1 MIKLFYLEI
10 RSLRFTVFVKNTLI
24 IKASCAVY
32 SCLKAS
38 THIAELPYE
47 KAYEH
52 RIVMEMLYRVFKHI
66 CLIFF
71 CPVHVVEG
79 MISVERRASEFTHN
93 YRLMRVSERFSS
105 LSEAL
110 YELIPIAESSA
121 VPSEILIYAYNVAVF
136 KANIVLRL
144 IRSKGNESVT
154 SVFLEEIIL
163 FFRKKSCFF
172 SCCQYFVMH
181 SPEDYARMVIIVFH
195 HFTVHFKSSADYDR
209 VSKRAL

>member
-1 MIKLFYLEI
+1 MITLFYLEI
-10 RSLRFTVFVKNTLI
+10 RSLRFTVLVKNTLI

-32 SCLKAS
+32 SRLKAG

-52 RIVMEMLYRVFKHI
+52 RIVMEMLYRIFKHI

-79 MISVERRASEFTHN
+79 MISVERRTSEFTHN

-121 VPSEILIYAYNVAVF
+121 VPSEILI
-136 KANIVLRL
+136 
-144 IRSKGNESVT
+144 
-154 SVFLEEIIL
+154 
-163 FFRKKSCFF
+163 
-172 SCCQYFVMH
+172 
-181 SPEDYARMVIIVFH
+181 
-195 HFTVHFKSSADYDR
+195 
-209 VSKRAL
+209 